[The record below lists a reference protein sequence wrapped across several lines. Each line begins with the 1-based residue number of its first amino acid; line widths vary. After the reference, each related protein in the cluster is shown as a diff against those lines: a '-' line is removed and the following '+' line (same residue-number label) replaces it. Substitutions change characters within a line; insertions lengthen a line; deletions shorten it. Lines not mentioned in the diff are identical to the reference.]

1 MNPKNLCPLTGAPG
15 HALQCIEGR
24 ELLMEYGRL
33 YSVLP
38 PEEFR
43 AEFFSQP
50 VTEYQSEE
58 SGLRWYSPRRLA
70 DGRFYSWLTMTF
82 PWYSRA
88 LSWDKRR
95 ALDWLQAQNIV
106 SFLELGCGDG
116 SFLQLAW
123 DRSISGV
130 GTDFSEE
137 MIAKA
142 RAKGLRVYHASEP
155 LPNDFDQVEVLC
167 MFQILEH
174 LDDPLQEL
182 RNLLDRHKPRH
193 LLVSVPSWDSIL
205 GEVMEPLSWPPHH
218 ATAWSGKALQTLGDR
233 IGASHAEI
241 WAEPLDFSNFCAY
254 FYSQKKDRLSGS
266 GLRFHG
272 DLQRLRLRWAWL
284 KWQLGRA
291 RRCRWALR
299 GHSVMAVYT
308 FA

>member
-1 MNPKNLCPLTGAPG
+1 MNSECFCPLTGEPG
-15 HALQCIEGR
+15 QVRQRVEGR
-24 ELLMEYGRL
+24 ALLAEYGRL
-33 YSVLP
+33 YQELP
-38 PEEFR
+38 PEEFH
-43 AEFFSQP
+43 ADLFSAP
-50 VTEYQSEE
+50 VTEYQSEK
-58 SGLRWYSPRRLA
+58 SGLRWYYPRRLA
-70 DGRFYSWLTMTF
+70 DGHFYSWLTLTF

-95 ALDWLQAQNIV
+95 ALDWLQAHKV
-106 SFLELGCGDG
+106 SSFLELGCGDG
-116 SFLQLAW
+116 SFLKLAAE
-123 DRSISGV
+123 RGIRGV

-155 LPNDFDQVEVLC
+155 LPPDCEQAEVLC

-182 RNLLDRHKPRH
+182 RQLLARHRPKH

-233 IGASHAEI
+233 IGASRTEI

-254 FYSQKKDRLSGS
+254 FYGQKEDRLSGA
-266 GLRFHG
+266 GLRFRG
-272 DLQRLRLRWAWL
+272 DLQHLRLRWAWL
-284 KWQLGRA
+284 KWQIGRA
-291 RRCRWALR
+291 LRRRWALR
-299 GHSVMAVYT
+299 GHSVMAAYT
-308 FA
+308 LA